1 MMTAEEIIE
10 LREYVRQ
17 KAEEM
22 RKENTTANI
31 ATYDTPNAFTG
42 DEDDDGTQAVDLTDP
57 EYAYSIK
64 GPKNRNPKYSVKLNE
79 ASYGDFKKD
88 ESRSNTQKI
97 NANIL
102 EVNKQIRELAR
113 MLNHSIKLKNE
124 QRLDNGI
131 HWKRT
136 NEALKKM
143 HHRIS
148 VLSEKANELYNL
160 REATAQQVKT
170 QLLDIFKDAGFNI
183 TANDIDYNTSGSD
196 MYEFDVMVN
205 GEPYAID
212 YDRGNL
218 VFQDYN
224 EEVLLGN
231 IKQPEVVVQNIQK
244 TLQP

>member
-1 MMTAEEIIE
+1 MTIEEKIE
-10 LREYVRQ
+10 IREYIRQ
-17 KAEEM
+17 QAEKM

-42 DEDDDGTQAVDLTDP
+42 DEDDEGTQAVDLTDP

-79 ASYGDFKKD
+79 ASYNDFKRD
-88 ESRSNTQKI
+88 ESRSSIQKI

-102 EVNKQIRELAR
+102 EVNKNIRELAR
-113 MLNHSIKLKNE
+113 MLNHSIKLKTE
-124 QRLDNGI
+124 QRLDNSI

-143 HHRIS
+143 HYRIS
-148 VLSEKANELYNL
+148 VLSEKANELYDLN
-160 REATAQQVKT
+160 EATAQQLKT
-170 QLLDIFKDAGFNI
+170 QLLTIFKDAGYTL
-183 TANDIDYNTSGSD
+183 TANDIEYNTAGAD
-196 MYEFDVMVN
+196 VYEFDVMIN

-212 YDRGNL
+212 YDRGSL

-224 EEVLLGN
+224 EEVPLGN
-231 IKQPEVVVQNIQK
+231 IKQPEMVVQNIQK
-244 TLQP
+244 TLQV

>member
-22 RKENTTANI
+22 RKE
-31 ATYDTPNAFTG
+31 NAFTG

-224 EEVLLGN
+224 EEVPLGN

-244 TLQP
+244 ILQP